1 MKIASVVGVRPQ
13 FVKASVVSRELRKS
27 NKECLIHTGQH
38 YDYEMNKIFF
48 EELGIPEP
56 DYYLGVGS
64 GSHGQQT
71 GEMLRKLEE
80 VLMVEKPDLVLT
92 YGDTNS
98 TLAGALAASKLGI
111 KNAHIE
117 SGLRS
122 FDKSMPEEINR
133 ILTDHCSDILFCPTQ
148 NAVNNLEEEGI
159 TKNVYLTGDV
169 MVDSLLLNK
178 EIAEA
183 KSSLLNDLNL
193 KTRDYIVVTI
203 HRASNTDN
211 FENLRN
217 IIEALREL
225 NENIIFPIHPR
236 TEKLLKNYNLY
247 DSLPSS
253 ITLVKPLGFLDFI
266 KLMNHAKMILTD
278 SGGVQKEAYILK
290 VPCVTLRE
298 NTEWI
303 ETIKDGWNVLVGSN
317 KERIIKTV
325 NGFMPSVQEH
335 CNRFGDGSASNR
347 IAAAINAL

>member
-236 TEKLLKNYNLY
+236 TEKLLKNYDLY

-347 IAAAINAL
+347 IVAAINAL

>member
-347 IAAAINAL
+347 IVAAINAL